1 MPRWIC
7 LLSTGVGGTSLQ
19 MIADA
24 IGVTKAA
31 VYHQF
36 NTNEEIVVAALPPKP
51 NSRMSKQRSKPQRPS
66 RPVLGRATC

>member
-1 MPRWIC
+1 
-7 LLSTGVGGTSLQ
+7 

-36 NTNEEIVVAALPPKP
+36 NAKDEIVVAAVEVELAK
-51 NSRMSKQRSKPQRPS
+51 SKPRSTRPRPRRSQPRAQLLS
-66 RPVLGRATC
+66 RR